1 MAGNI
6 LAAFAYIANI
16 NTRKTL
22 AKGMGVI
29 GAAFALGFTIEPAIG
44 RVLAGSDPINADFQ
58 TPAYAAAGLSSFALI
73 LGVFKLKES
82 QPDEICQRI
91 NEKPKDTRTKQF
103 KFALKKPNIRV

>member
-16 NTRKTL
+16 NTRKTW

-58 TPAYAAAGLSSFALI
+58 TPAAGLSSFALI